1 MTPPIFDN
9 FLSLMFEVIKIYF
22 RAVRRSENPS
32 PFFCRNMVGI
42 RDLRETIESGPLCI
56 TNLFQ
61 NKSVAY
67 F

>member
-1 MTPPIFDN
+1 MAPPIFDN

-22 RAVRRSENPS
+22 RAVRRSENLS
-32 PFFCRNMVGI
+32 PFFGRNMVGI

>member
-1 MTPPIFDN
+1 MAPPIFDN

-22 RAVRRSENPS
+22 RAVRRFENPS

-42 RDLRETIESGPLCI
+42 RDLRVTIESGPLCI